1 MATCPA
7 LHGPLQL
14 TLSLRYAK
22 IPRPQIGIQLNN
34 IYDRMISDGTS
45 AQNGSGLS
53 GL

>member
-1 MATCPA
+1 MATDPA
-7 LHGPLQL
+7 SHGPLQL

-22 IPRPQIGIQLNN
+22 IPATSIGIQFNN

-45 AQNGSGLS
+45 AQHGSGRS